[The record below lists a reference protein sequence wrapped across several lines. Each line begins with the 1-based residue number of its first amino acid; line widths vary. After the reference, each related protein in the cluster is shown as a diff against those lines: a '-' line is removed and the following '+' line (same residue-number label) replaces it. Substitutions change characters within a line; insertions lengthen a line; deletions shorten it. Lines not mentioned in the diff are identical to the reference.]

1 MVRELRGASA
11 AVTRMCQICGDT
23 RKIGDWGLIP
33 CPDCPEG
40 AAATRARELL
50 DSGATLGEAIRVLQR
65 ELGLSGSEARRAL
78 TGARAH
84 EPEVY
89 SR

>member
-11 AVTRMCQICGDT
+11 AVSIAYAD
-23 RKIGDWGLIP
+23 
-33 CPDCPEG
+33 
-40 AAATRARELL
+40 AVATRALELL
-50 DSGATLGEAIRVLQR
+50 AQRVPLGEAIRVLQR

-84 EPEVY
+84 EPEV
-89 SR
+89 RVR